1 MDNREK
7 RKAKRVEKSIEERL
21 DDDIL
26 YTNYEGKD
34 VFSASE
40 IEEILGI
47 PASIIT
53 YLFEP
58 VSWSVLN
65 EIGVKKKS
73 KSKYY
78 HERDIKDALENPK
91 NEKHDILIKMLKEY
105 KNKKRKAFGKN

>member
-1 MDNREK
+1 MDNIEEIKPK
-7 RKAKRVEKSIEERL
+7 RAKKSIEERL
-21 DDDIL
+21 DDDIF

-58 VSWSVLN
+58 ASWSVLN
-65 EIGVKKKS
+65 EVGVKKS
-73 KSKYY
+73 SSKYY
-78 HERDIKDALENPK
+78 YERDIKDALENPK
-91 NEKHDILIKMLKEY
+91 NEKHAILIKRLKEY
-105 KNKKRKAFGKN
+105 KSKNKRTR

>member
-1 MDNREK
+1 MNNEEK
-7 RKAKRVEKSIEERL
+7 RKTKRSEKSIEERL

-47 PASIIT
+47 PASITT

-58 VSWSVLN
+58 ASWSVLN
-65 EIGVKKKS
+65 GIGAKRS

-78 HERDIKDALENPK
+78 YERDIKDALENPK

-105 KNKKRKAFGKN
+105 KNKNKRTK